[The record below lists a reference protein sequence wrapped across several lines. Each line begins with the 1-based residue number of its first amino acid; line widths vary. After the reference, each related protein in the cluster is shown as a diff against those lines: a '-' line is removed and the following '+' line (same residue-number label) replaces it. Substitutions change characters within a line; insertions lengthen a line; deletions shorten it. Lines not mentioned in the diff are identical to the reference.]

1 MDENLKLY
9 FEKLYD
15 EFSPVVM
22 NIAYSV
28 LNDEELAKDAFQE
41 AFLSIAQNIDHID
54 QNPEKA
60 KRFIKKVAKN
70 AAVTLYRKYRV
81 IRRTELPLPDAE
93 NKDDG
98 NGTRW
103 RPTAFRTESF
113 EEELIKKEDK
123 KNLAGSLNELGDDN
137 FEFVYERYYEDMSY
151 EAIAEKHELSREAAK
166 KRVYR
171 SVDKLKEIF
180 ERKEKTNDKTVY

>member
-60 KRFIKKVAKN
+60 K
-70 AAVTLYRKYRV
+70 
-81 IRRTELPLPDAE
+81 
-93 NKDDG
+93 
-98 NGTRW
+98 
-103 RPTAFRTESF
+103 
-113 EEELIKKEDK
+113 
-123 KNLAGSLNELGDDN
+123 
-137 FEFVYERYYEDMSY
+137 
-151 EAIAEKHELSREAAK
+151 
-166 KRVYR
+166 
-171 SVDKLKEIF
+171 
-180 ERKEKTNDKTVY
+180 

>member
-28 LNDEELAKDAFQE
+28 LKDEERAKDAFQE
-41 AFLSIAQNIDHID
+41 AFLSIAQNIERID
-54 QNPEKA
+54 KNPEKS
-60 KRFIKKVAKN
+60 KRYIKKVTKN
-70 AAVTLYRKYRV
+70 AAVTIYRKYAV
-81 IRRTELPLPDAE
+81 IRKNELQLPDDN

-98 NGTRW
+98 NQTGR
-103 RPTAFRTESF
+103 RPAVFRNESF

-123 KNLAGSLNELGDDN
+123 KNLVSSLNELDDN
-137 FEFVYERYYEDMSY
+137 SFEFVYEHYYEDMSY
-151 EAIAEKHELSREAAK
+151 EAIAEKHGLSREAAK

-171 SVDKLKEIF
+171 GFDKLKEIF
-180 ERKEKTNDKTVY
+180 DRKEKTK